1 MDSLSIQIEV
11 LRDVKREI
19 MAEVIENEEKA
30 ASVCRHT
37 PGS

>member
-1 MDSLSIQIEV
+1 MDSLSVQIEV

-30 ASVCRHT
+30 ASVCGHAL
-37 PGS
+37 GS